1 MGSFGESLKRER
13 ELRDIS
19 LREIA
24 DATKIS
30 VRYLEALEQ
39 NRFGVLPGGVF
50 NKGFIRAVAAFI
62 GADADAL
69 VDSYMLEIAAR
80 EQPPAGVA
88 EIGRPASEGLH
99 RPVEAPRRR
108 AGAVEMGAPVSGSG
122 NGHQPQPAP
131 VQALPQPRAPDL
143 SLEKLAAALETRRA
157 MERAALGRGRPRLL
171 PVAGSFLG
179 GAAIVFALLF
189 VARAVTRSHAPLGR
203 ASEAT
208 AGLARPPEAA
218 KGTDPAASDPSSTA
232 EPENPQQT
240 AQPQIAAPQDA
251 QPLPSVAMPPP
262 PAIAAPPPAQ
272 EARRETAAERPKSPA
287 PAPSPPIVEKVEPKQ
302 TETSAARSTALSS
315 MDLRLEATS
324 PVLVQVSCD
333 GEDRLNRPLLP
344 GEVATMRCFSLIRVS
359 ATDAGALR
367 LVVNGRRC
375 AALGEAGSRV
385 QGFAIRNDDVDAI
398 CPAWGGASDAGR

>member
-13 ELRDIS
+13 ELREIS

-39 NRFGVLPGGVF
+39 NRFNVLPGGVF
-50 NKGFIRAVAAFI
+50 NKGFIRAYAAFI
-62 GADADAL
+62 GADAEAL
-69 VDSYMLEIAAR
+69 IDTYLMEIAAR

-88 EIGRPASEGLH
+88 EMGRPASGGLH
-99 RPVEAPRRR
+99 RPVETPKRR
-108 AGAVEMGAPVSGSG
+108 AGAVAVEVGAPLPDSG
-122 NGHQPQPAP
+122 NGHLSQPAAP
-131 VQALPQPRAPDL
+131 PQPRPPAL
-143 SLEKLAAALETRRA
+143 SLEKLAAALEARRA
-157 MERAALGRGRPRLL
+157 MERAASGRGPRLL
-171 PVAGSFLG
+171 PVAASFLG

-189 VARAVTRSHAPLGR
+189 VARAVTRSHGPLGR
-203 ASEAT
+203 AGEAT
-208 AGLARPPEAA
+208 AGLTRPPEADA
-218 KGTDPAASDPSSTA
+218 GLDPASTA
-232 EPENPQQT
+232 DPEEPQQT
-240 AQPQIAAPQDA
+240 VEP
-251 QPLPSVAMPPP
+251 PLPSPANDPPPEAAVAAPPP
-262 PAIAAPPPAQ
+262 PAVAAPPPAQ
-272 EARRETAAERPKSPA
+272 EARHGTAADRPKASVPT
-287 PAPSPPIVEKVEPKQ
+287 PSPPIAESAEAKRP
-302 TETSAARSTALSS
+302 ETSAVRGTALSS